1 MTARWEDVEYRPEP
15 ISDARAEA
23 LVSTL
28 ERSYSNGR
36 VLLSRLVPT
45 DTNTFS
51 LASRYDLQGYDH
63 LLAAF
68 LRAPAVHAAFPE
80 LAVSSCKALPP
91 PYRSIGTFEF
101 EGALTQA
108 LVAGGAYGG
117 RVPEEAARQLSRD
130 FVDCC
135 FDDRR
140 LSVAVFCI
148 HGAWTN
154 WFYDVAWDGTYL
166 CLDLVGASWT
176 CLLYTDTD

>member
-1 MTARWEDVEYRPEP
+1 MTYRVTTTSWQPSSVHP
-15 ISDARAEA
+15 LCA
-23 LVSTL
+23 LPS
-28 ERSYSNGR
+28 RSW
-36 VLLSRLVPT
+36 L
-45 DTNTFS
+45 
-51 LASRYDLQGYDH
+51 
-63 LLAAF
+63 
-68 LRAPAVHAAFPE
+68 
-80 LAVSSCKALPP
+80 SSCKSLPP

-117 RVPEEAARQLSRD
+117 RVPEQAARQLSRD

-148 HGAWTN
+148 PGAWTK

-176 CLLYTDTD
+176 CLLFTDTD